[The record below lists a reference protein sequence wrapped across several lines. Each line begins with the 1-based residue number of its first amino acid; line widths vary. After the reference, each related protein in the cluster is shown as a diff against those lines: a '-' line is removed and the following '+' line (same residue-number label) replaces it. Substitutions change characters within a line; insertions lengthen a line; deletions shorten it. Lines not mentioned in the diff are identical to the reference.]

1 MKCKFCGSENT
12 KEITVTYVGDL
23 KGINRHA
30 LAECKECSRI
40 FGYISKT
47 DFPKIISTQYSQ
59 VPNGDF
65 SIPKEIEV
73 TVDVK

>member
-1 MKCKFCGSENT
+1 MKCKFCGSEDT

-30 LAECKECSRI
+30 LAECKDCSKI

-47 DFPKIISTQYSQ
+47 AIPKIISTEYSK
-59 VPNGDF
+59 VNKEEPF
-65 SIPKEIEV
+65 ILPKE
-73 TVDVK
+73 